1 MEALSA
7 VFSQKRT
14 HYNYENFTNCST
26 FSFPSIFTKTLST
39 IYSPLKGA
47 FHSIKQLYEWVE
59 KNPDD
64 VFFMRKLL
72 SASIITWAI
81 TSFNLY
87 YLPFKE
93 KRILD
98 DLIGLS
104 SYNPEGVLTTTKATL
119 ELAIKIS
126 LVLSA
131 SFPILFFL
139 IKGPHAQKPTQSIEH
154 LLEKF
159 TELQK
164 EKTAFDPSSL
174 QKIKDLTTALKA
186 SLSKKNPPNI
196 KRRKNSLFALVKSLP
211 LTSFERV
218 KKLARSWLPQALPLR
233 LLASKRRKRADVQGS
248 FSLEKIPEI
257 KRIAPSGK
265 VPQSNFFTQE
275 LLEEAEKE
283 TKVPLPKILN
293 PVKSTFERLVLPPF
307 LKTIF
312 QKNRVDFPAQKQL
325 TFSEKKEAPIPISPE
340 KSASIIPPQCTSTE
354 MLIFPLPEDE
364 KKHLSPS

>member
-14 HYNYENFTNCST
+14 HYNSENFTNYST

-72 SASIITWAI
+72 SVSIITWAI

-104 SYNPEGVLTTTKATL
+104 SYNPEGVLTTTKETL

-131 SFPILFFL
+131 IFPILFFL
-139 IKGPHAQKPTQSIEH
+139 IKGPHAQKPTQSIEN

-164 EKTAFDPSSL
+164 RKTAFNPSSL
-174 QKIKDLTTALKA
+174 QKIKDLTAALKA
-186 SLSKKNPPNI
+186 SLSKKIPPNI
-196 KRRKNSLFALVKSLP
+196 KRRKNSPFALVKSLR

-218 KKLARSWLPQALPLR
+218 KKLARSWIPQALPLGISAPQKIKKPR
-233 LLASKRRKRADVQGS
+233 IQGS
-248 FSLEKIPEI
+248 FPLEEIP
-257 KRIAPSGK
+257 R
-265 VPQSNFFTQE
+265 SNFFTQE
-275 LLEEAEKE
+275 LLEEAKKE
-283 TKVPLPKILN
+283 TKVPLPEMLN

-307 LKTIF
+307 LRTIF
-312 QKNRVDFPAQKQL
+312 PKNRVDFPAQKQL

-354 MLIFPLPEDE
+354 MLIFPLPKDE
-364 KKHLSPS
+364 KKHLPPS